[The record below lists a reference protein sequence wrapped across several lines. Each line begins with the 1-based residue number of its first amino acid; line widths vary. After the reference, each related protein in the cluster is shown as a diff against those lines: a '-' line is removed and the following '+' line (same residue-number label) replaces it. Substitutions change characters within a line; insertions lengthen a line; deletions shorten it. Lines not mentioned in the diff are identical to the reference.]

1 MHLVYI
7 NNAEVA
13 SAGCKAHIVP
23 QIPDVVDAAVG
34 SAVNFQNVQATSF
47 RNFLANIFVR
57 VEVHFRAVGTIQG
70 FCENSGSGCF
80 SCAAGTYEKIR
91 MGEAI
96 VFNGIFQRLDD
107 VILSKDVIECQRTIF
122 SGKDLVTHGSG
133 RLKDAA
139 LFEKKIECNCFK
151 MLIRLRF

>member
-1 MHLVYI
+1 M
-7 NNAEVA
+7 
-13 SAGCKAHIVP
+13 
-23 QIPDVVDAAVG
+23 
-34 SAVNFQNVQATSF
+34 F
-47 RNFLANIFVR
+47 FLCRGA
-57 VEVHFRAVGTIQG
+57 
-70 FCENSGSGCF
+70 
-80 SCAAGTYEKIR
+80 YEKIR
-91 MGEAI
+91 MCEAI

-151 MLIRLRF
+151 ALTGLRF

>member
-1 MHLVYI
+1 MPPFYYI
-7 NNAEVA
+7 ILRYIHCLEIHFKEFGIN
-13 SAGCKAHIVP
+13 
-23 QIPDVVDAAVG
+23 
-34 SAVNFQNVQATSF
+34 SF
-47 RNFLANIFVR
+47 
-57 VEVHFRAVGTIQG
+57 
-70 FCENSGSGCF
+70 
-80 SCAAGTYEKIR
+80 
-91 MGEAI
+91 
-96 VFNGIFQRLDD
+96 FNGIFQRLDD